1 MEQDPAKR
9 LREFHGKTCVVETK
23 LEQTFVGRCSRFE
36 KDNLI
41 MVDLDHFHG
50 AWDKNI
56 EKLEAALNM
65 GHWSVIK
72 KVFVPKTDITRMEL
86 LVKEPWKDK
95 SGAFSK
101 ELAEASPAPDPEKTP
116 DTQD

>member
-9 LREFHGKTCVVETK
+9 LKEFHGKTCVVETK
-23 LEQTFVGRCSRFE
+23 LDQTFVGRCSRFE

-50 AWDKNI
+50 AWDKNV
-56 EKLEAALNM
+56 EKLEAAVNM

-72 KVFVPKTDITRMEL
+72 KVFIPKADITRMEL
-86 LVKEPWKDK
+86 LVKEPWKDQ
-95 SGAFSK
+95 SGEF
-101 ELAEASPAPDPEKTP
+101 
-116 DTQD
+116 TQDLAAAQPAAEEQG